1 MEVSRHIFEKSYYK
15 VRIIITFSVMT
26 IIIVV
31 LISWISYNYTK
42 NLYLNQLNEQ
52 INVVVNM
59 LSRQIN
65 GKYLA
70 LLSLGSPTKATED
83 YFREIFNRNKN
94 AKLHS
99 EIFIFDKKFDIVVH
113 SDSNIAPGTF
123 EPRLLINQKDI
134 LDLNINSAALSIP
147 FKGNDNK
154 WYMWGF
160 YKLEPNY
167 WLAVRESAARLQK
180 VEDLSS
186 LFWYFGLAGIALS
199 ILLALLISGSITKP
213 LDKLVKFSTEI
224 GKGNFN
230 FAVPKGMHGEI
241 GSLAYSMDK
250 MKKDLATNHKEKE
263 ELLAQI
269 AHEIRN
275 PLGGIELLTN
285 LTKEDLI
292 KENKNTDYL
301 DKILKELSHLKSL
314 ISSYL
319 NYSRSIPADP
329 AWIGVSK
336 IISEVEEIVR
346 TQCER
351 KNIKFKVDL
360 RIDKVW
366 FDENHLRQILVN
378 LVSNSLESTP
388 EEGEINIKASTNSKH
403 WEIEVKDNGTGIPES
418 EMNLIFNPFFTT
430 KKNGTGLGLSIIKKL
445 CKENKAEISANN
457 NPVKGSTFTIK
468 KEIINEF

>member
-1 MEVSRHIFEKSYYK
+1 MNVNRNIFEKSYYK

-31 LISWISYNYTK
+31 IISWVSFNYTK

-52 INVVVNM
+52 VNVVVKM
-59 LSRQIN
+59 LSRQIDE
-65 GKYLA
+65 KYLA
-70 LLSLGSPTKATED
+70 LLSFGSPTKATEG
-83 YFREIFNRNKN
+83 YFRELFTRNKN
-94 AKLHS
+94 PKLHS
-99 EIFIFDKKFDIVVH
+99 EIFIFDKNFDIVVH

-134 LDLNINSAALSIP
+134 LDLNIKSAAVSIP

-160 YKLEPNY
+160 YRLEPNY
-167 WLAVRESAARLQK
+167 WLAVRESAARLEK
-180 VEDLSS
+180 VEELSS
-186 LFWYFGLAGIALS
+186 LFLYFGLSGIALS

-213 LDKLVKFSTEI
+213 LDKLVRFSAEI
-224 GKGNFN
+224 GKGNFDSDL
-230 FAVPKGMHGEI
+230 PKAMHGEI
-241 GSLAYSMDK
+241 GTLAYSMDK
-250 MKKDLATNHKEKE
+250 MKKDLAANQKEKE
-263 ELLAQI
+263 KLLAQI

-275 PLGGIELLTN
+275 PLGGIELLAY

-319 NYSRSIPADP
+319 NFSRPMPADP
-329 AWIGVSK
+329 SWISVSK

-351 KNIKFKVDL
+351 KNIKFKVNSG
-360 RIDKVW
+360 IDKVW

-378 LVSNSLESTP
+378 LVSNSLDSTF
-388 EEGEINIKASTNSKH
+388 EGGEINIKASVNSKY
-403 WEIEVKDNGTGIPES
+403 WKIEVEDNGTGIPES
-418 EMNLIFNPFFTT
+418 EMNFIFNPFFTT
-430 KKNGTGLGLSIIKKL
+430 KKDGTGLGLSIIKKL
-445 CKENKAEISANN
+445 CKENKAEISVNN
-457 NPVKGSTFTIK
+457 NPERGSTFIIK